1 MIRSLKAFFIIFFI
15 VFNSSILLAQDAQ
28 PVDSL
33 FFRSITLYEQEN
45 YTEALQVLELL
56 NDIYPDH
63 VRTTAALLMEGKT
76 LYKLQ
81 RYEQAQELFHRFISQ
96 FPGSHY
102 LDDAYYGLG
111 SVYYR
116 RGLYQDAVIQ
126 FLKVVDAVGDTRL
139 QVNAAK
145 HASEIMD
152 NYMNEEDLQTLLGM
166 VSGEKAKAAVTIRL
180 ARHEMEQ
187 QQYQAAKNNLENF
200 LNTYPKSPYVDQVKK
215 LLDEAIVLGE
225 GTLKVG
231 VILPI
236 TGTYSEQ
243 GKALFEGIRYA
254 TDLHNTEGEGTR
266 IELVVRD
273 SEGSIIKSIKMAQ
286 ELCRDEEILT
296 IIGEL
301 QSDITATIAAVAQE
315 NGVVLLAPTA
325 TANGIASIGS
335 YIFQV
340 NNDLHVRGKTLAEY
354 AITALGM
361 QQFAVLTTPDEY
373 GESMR
378 NAFIETV
385 NRLGKE
391 IISDT
396 YYYEGA
402 EDKNTYFDAQ
412 FRTIREA
419 GIQKMIDD
427 SLIIIV
433 SEEEYEEILEP
444 QHGDTLY
451 VKQSFSELVDSTAL
465 AVTSID
471 GLFLP
476 VYRED
481 LPYVIPKIASQNI
494 MTRVLGGATWH
505 DPDLLEEQKKYIDEA
520 YIDGVIFLSDYF
532 INPSDYAFY
541 RFRDAYR
548 SKMGKTP
555 ERMEVYGVDTV
566 NLLLSIVGEKSLPRQ
581 EIREQL
587 AQSKPFTGMRGT
599 ISLNEDRINT
609 SIRILQYRGNDI
621 LQIR

>member
-1 MIRSLKAFFIIFFI
+1 MIRSLKTFLIIFF
-15 VFNSSILLAQDAQ
+15 VVLNSSMLLGQDAQ

-33 FFRSITLYEQEN
+33 FFRSITLYEQGN
-45 YTEALQVLELL
+45 YAEALQVLELL

-63 VRTTAALLMEGKT
+63 VRTTAALLMQGKT

-81 RYEQAQELFHRFISQ
+81 RYEQAQELFHRFINQ

-126 FLKVVDAVGDTRL
+126 FLNVVDIEGNAQL

-145 HASEIMD
+145 LSREIMD
-152 NYMNEEDLQTLLGM
+152 YYMNEEDLQSLLIK
-166 VSGEKAKAAVTIRL
+166 VSGEKAKAAVIIRL
-180 ARHEMEQ
+180 ASLEMER
-187 QQYQAAKNNLENF
+187 QQYQAAINNLENF
-200 LNTYPKSPYVDQVKK
+200 LNTYPKSPYVDQVEK
-215 LLDEAIVLGE
+215 LLDEAIQLGE

-231 VILPI
+231 IILPL

-243 GKALFEGIRYA
+243 GKALLEGIRYA
-254 TDLHNTEGEGTR
+254 IDLHNTEGEGTR
-266 IELVVRD
+266 VELVIRD
-273 SEGSIIKSIKMAQ
+273 SEGSIINSIKMAQ
-286 ELCRDEEILT
+286 ELCKDEEILT

-325 TANGIASIGS
+325 TANGIASIGP
-335 YIFQV
+335 YIFQM
-340 NNDLHVRGKTLAEY
+340 NNDLYIRGETLAEY
-354 AITALGM
+354 AMKVLGL

-373 GESMR
+373 GKSMR
-378 NAFIETV
+378 DAFIETV
-385 NRLGKE
+385 NQLGGE

-402 EDKNTYFDAQ
+402 EDKNSYFDTQ
-412 FRTIREA
+412 FTTIREA

-494 MTRVLGGATWH
+494 MTRILGGATWH
-505 DPDLLEEQKKYIDEA
+505 DPDLLEEQKKYIDET
-520 YIDGVIFLSDYF
+520 YIDGTIFLSDYF

-555 ERMEVYGVDTV
+555 EKIEVYGVDTA
-566 NLLLSIVGEKSLPRQ
+566 NFLLSIVGEKSLPRQ

-587 AQSKPFTGMRGT
+587 AQSKPFIGMRGT
-599 ISLNEDRINT
+599 ISLNEERINT
-609 SIRILQYRGNDI
+609 SICILQYRGNDI
-621 LQIR
+621 LQIK